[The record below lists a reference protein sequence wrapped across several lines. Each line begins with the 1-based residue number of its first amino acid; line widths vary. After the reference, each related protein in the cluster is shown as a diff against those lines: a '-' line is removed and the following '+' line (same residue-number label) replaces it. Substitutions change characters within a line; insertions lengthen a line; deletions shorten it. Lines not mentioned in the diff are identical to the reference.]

1 MNLNWDKKV
10 TIAID
15 GLFID
20 KGQTV
25 IISIYKREGIPL
37 DPFHGQILDALCKPS
52 ILY

>member
-1 MNLNWDKKV
+1 MNLDWDKKV
-10 TIAID
+10 TIAFD

-25 IISIYKREGIPL
+25 IISIYKREGS
-37 DPFHGQILDALCKPS
+37 PFHGQILDALCKPS